1 MPYAM
6 PPKPRLVVPLSSGTV
21 SVLTAVPVDCGASLT
36 SQIVVLIER
45 VTAAIAVTPPFVVVS
60 TITRDAPL
68 VKLE

>member
-1 MPYAM
+1 M
-6 PPKPRLVVPLSSGTV
+6 
-21 SVLTAVPVDCGASLT
+21 LTAVPVDCGASLT